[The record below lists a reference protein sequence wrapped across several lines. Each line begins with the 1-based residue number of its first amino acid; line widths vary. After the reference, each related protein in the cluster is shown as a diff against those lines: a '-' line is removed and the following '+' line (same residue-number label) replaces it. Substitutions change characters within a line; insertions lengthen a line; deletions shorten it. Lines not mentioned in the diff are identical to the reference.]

1 MVKKGSEAEC
11 HLLSST
17 DAVASVVSH
26 DNRNE
31 LNHWFIF
38 HDYLDKTLFAFSIET
53 TIESS
58 LLKCRHFKFAVDYD

>member
-38 HDYLDKTLFAFSIET
+38 HDYLDKTLFAFSIYYQALNLPCLNAD
-53 TIESS
+53 ISN
-58 LLKCRHFKFAVDYD
+58 LQ